1 MSRLRFTTARAL
13 FETFPSSVTRITA
26 APTDD
31 SPVVFLKKLSAAE
44 QFNDAVTF
52 CAYLL
57 PRRTTVWWACGSV
70 RAFLGDIA
78 PDRTAGIS
86 AAETWVHE
94 PSEQNRLIALDV
106 GNKGDSNDA
115 PTWLAR
121 AAGWAGGILGAN
133 PQASV
138 PVPQYLTP
146 CAARIAILLSA
157 NGLDP
162 AQRTSR
168 MRARIAEGIKLAE
181 GDA

>member
-1 MSRLRFTTARAL
+1 MSRLRFLTARAL

-31 SPVVFLKKLSAAE
+31 SPPVFLKKLSANE
-44 QFNDAVTF
+44 ELNDAVTF

-78 PDRTAGIS
+78 PGRADGIN

-106 GNKGDSNDA
+106 GNKSDRNDA
-115 PTWLAR
+115 LTWLAL
-121 AAGWAGGILGAN
+121 AAGWAGGMLN
-133 PQASV
+133 SHPKVSV

>member
-1 MSRLRFTTARAL
+1 MSRLRFATARAL
-13 FETFPSSVTRITA
+13 YETFPSSVTRITA

-31 SPVVFLKKLSAAE
+31 SPVVFLKKLSASE
-44 QFNDAVTF
+44 QLNDAVTF

-78 PDRTAGIS
+78 PARAAGIS
-86 AAETWVHE
+86 AAETWVHD

-106 GNKGDSNDA
+106 ANKSDSNDA
-115 PTWLAR
+115 LTWLAF
-121 AAGWAGGILGAN
+121 AAGWAGSMLSAHK
-133 PQASV
+133 ASV

-157 NGLDP
+157 NGVEP

-181 GDA
+181 GDV